1 MSQISIRR
9 TPQPGRLTDAQ
20 NHDQNAKAC
29 TTPAWKLGSVYRY
42 PPTVFLNRILLVSSK
57 RCDYFYSFQG
67 WQYAADHVSLPSL
80 GSGSAMR
87 VIVLVIFVCHVPSLL
102 SFISLVSQQT
112 LALSLS
118 ICTKRSWSSFL

>member
-1 MSQISIRR
+1 MSQITISEPHNLADSQTHKITTK
-9 TPQPGRLTDAQ
+9 TP
-20 NHDQNAKAC
+20 KAC

-102 SFISLVSQQT
+102 G
-112 LALSLS
+112 LS
-118 ICTKRSWSSFL
+118 